1 MNILKLEVWIILKI
15 YNDWGPDS
23 TSWWHE
29 WNPRTAKMVSWPF
42 TGAGLYCAVP
52 SIVSTYPL
60 QNVRF
65 ILTIS
70 ILIQGQ
76 VVHLFLSYTAH
87 ALPSLLLLLLQKK
100 KKSNSET
107 SSTFLLHFQT
117 TFIWSNRALDGR
129 RTLHKQQRATEWEG
143 MFLQNSYQC
152 PNSFFACPILCG
164 GCTEN
169 TCPRQRRADA

>member
-23 TSWWHE
+23 TSWRHE

-52 SIVSTYPL
+52 SLVSTSPL
-60 QNVRF
+60 QNFRF

-100 KKSNSET
+100 KAIQRQVLLSYFT
-107 SSTFLLHFQT
+107 SRQP
-117 TFIWSNRALDGR
+117 
-129 RTLHKQQRATEWEG
+129 
-143 MFLQNSYQC
+143 SYE
-152 PNSFFACPILCG
+152 AIGL
-164 GCTEN
+164 
-169 TCPRQRRADA
+169 